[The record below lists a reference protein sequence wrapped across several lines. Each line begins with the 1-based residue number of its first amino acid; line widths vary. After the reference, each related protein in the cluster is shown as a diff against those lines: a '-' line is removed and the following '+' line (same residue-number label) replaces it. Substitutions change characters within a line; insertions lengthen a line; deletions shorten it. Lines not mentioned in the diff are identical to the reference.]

1 MASGV
6 YSTAVKAFI
15 DGDIDFLADTI
26 KATLV
31 DAADYTVDLTAHN
44 FMDDVPGG
52 ARATNGT
59 GTLASKTSTI
69 STNVITVD
77 AADLVLSS
85 VSGDQSEA
93 VVIWKDAGGA
103 DSANPVIAYLELS
116 SAVTPNGGNITLS
129 WSASGLFTLT
139 R

>member
-6 YSTAVKAFI
+6 YSTAVKAFL
-15 DGDIDFLADTI
+15 DGDIDLLSDTI

-44 FMDDVPGG
+44 FMDDVPSG

-59 GTLASKTSTI
+59 GTLASKTTTI
-69 STNVITVD
+69 STNVVTFD
-77 AADLVLSS
+77 AADLTLTS

-116 SAVTPNGGNITLS
+116 SAVQPNGGNIVLQ
-129 WSASGLFTLT
+129 WNASGLFTAT